1 MRLTSLFVA
10 VITLVALAPAAEA
23 APKVAIVDM
32 GQCMQAHA
40 ETKKLEEQFAAKQ
53 KQAEKNYKEAQKRLE
68 ELRLQLEAMNKE
80 DPRRALKA
88 RQLELQAATAKF
100 NYEWDG
106 RDAQQEFVRGL
117 TSIYNAIVAQ
127 VKDYARQNGIEIVLS
142 RTGKERIEAADLQDF
157 GLQTRMHIVL
167 FAEDKNDITDAIKA
181 ILAKK

>member
-106 RDAQQEFVRGL
+106 RDAQQE
-117 TSIYNAIVAQ
+117 
-127 VKDYARQNGIEIVLS
+127 DYARQNGIEIVLS